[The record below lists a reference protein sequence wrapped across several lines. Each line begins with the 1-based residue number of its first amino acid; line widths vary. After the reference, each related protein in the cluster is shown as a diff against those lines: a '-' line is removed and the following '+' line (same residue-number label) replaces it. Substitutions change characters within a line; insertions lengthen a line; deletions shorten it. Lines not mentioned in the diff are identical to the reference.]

1 MHSFNWLI
9 TQVDQAGLQV
19 IEISLPMP
27 WVLGL
32 KACATV
38 PSIPLFPRLTL
49 NSQTLLASRGLNLQV
64 SPYLLLENR
73 VIGAPNAPRQ
83 EFLMENGLAF
93 QQFLTLL
100 ASLIMA
106 LLPTDF
112 FLLGFVWLR
121 VLSSIASM
129 LPSVLEFTVSS
140 QAHNKVASSS
150 HLCPSFLT
158 VKSGIPQAT

>member
-19 IEISLPMP
+19 IEISLPLP

-32 KACATV
+32 KACATA

-49 NSQTLLASRGLNLQV
+49 NSQTLLRLQGAELTGEPLLVAREQSYWGSKCSQTRIPDGKWPGISTV
-64 SPYLLLENR
+64 SYITGFPDH
-73 VIGAPNAPRQ
+73 G
-83 EFLMENGLAF
+83 
-93 QQFLTLL
+93 
-100 ASLIMA
+100 SSSHW
-106 LLPTDF
+106 LLPPRF
-112 FLLGFVWLR
+112 WLR

-129 LPSVLEFTVSS
+129 PPSVLEFTVSS

-158 VKSGIPQAT
+158 MKSGIPQAT